1 MPNNIEDLDR
11 EIQECLDTFQ
21 NAVFG
26 EDVRSALIQ
35 AIEICYEKVV
45 ELAVTHILSGK
56 SAYQL
61 AQENGYSG
69 SLQDWLDSLK
79 GDPGPTGPQGPEGPP
94 GRVEGD
100 GFDVDNVIDSNSTN
114 PVQNRVI
121 KAALDEKISTK
132 PFARSQSGQII
143 TVSTSGGIAPSAKK
157 CGGTLLNSAAPNNTL
172 ATETA
177 VKNYTYSKTESDS
190 KYLTEHQDIS
200 GKANISDV
208 YTKTQSDSRYVKFS
222 NVDAFINPNSTNPVR
237 NMAIA
242 EALANLPQPTIT
254 IDDQLSPSSTN
265 PVQNKVIAEAL
276 QDVVTD
282 DIIWEDIDA
291 SLSFENPDNDFSG
304 YDWFPYS
311 GLFVERYYDS
321 SYNDSGDADSTKY
334 RYFLSYIDSNVPSDS
349 IDPTSS
355 HWHRIIELTG
365 LFESN
370 QWKCQNVHN
379 IPVIGDKKT
388 YYPSVSC
395 MESYVLEKLNDRLGN
410 FTRSSLELLAQGY
423 DDLNNRVTALENQ

>member
-1 MPNNIEDLDR
+1 M
-11 EIQECLDTFQ
+11 
-21 NAVFG
+21 
-26 EDVRSALIQ
+26 
-35 AIEICYEKVV
+35 
-45 ELAVTHILSGK
+45 
-56 SAYQL
+56 
-61 AQENGYSG
+61 
-69 SLQDWLDSLK
+69 
-79 GDPGPTGPQGPEGPP
+79 
-94 GRVEGD
+94 
-100 GFDVDNVIDSNSTN
+100 
-114 PVQNRVI
+114 
-121 KAALDEKISTK
+121 
-132 PFARSQSGQII
+132 
-143 TVSTSGGIAPSAKK
+143 
-157 CGGTLLNSAAPNNTL
+157 
-172 ATETA
+172 
-177 VKNYTYSKTESDS
+177 
-190 KYLTEHQDIS
+190 
-200 GKANISDV
+200 
-208 YTKTQSDSRYVKFS
+208 
-222 NVDAFINPNSTNPVR
+222 
-237 NMAIA
+237 
-242 EALANLPQPTIT
+242 IT

-334 RYFLSYIDSNVPSDS
+334 RYFLSYIDSNSDS
-349 IDPTSS
+349 GVDPSSS

-379 IPVIGDKKT
+379 IPVIGDKET
-388 YYPSVSC
+388 YYPSVRC

-423 DDLNNRVTALENQ
+423 DDLNNRVATLENQ